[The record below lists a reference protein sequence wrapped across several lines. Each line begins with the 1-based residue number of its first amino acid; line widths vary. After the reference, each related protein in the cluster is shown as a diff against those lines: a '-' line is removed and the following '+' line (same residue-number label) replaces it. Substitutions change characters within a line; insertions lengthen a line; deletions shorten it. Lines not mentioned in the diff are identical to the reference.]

1 MGKLNS
7 NILKSLKYQK
17 QFLNKHEKIEK
28 NDNLR
33 KNNKNKKSKNKQIN
47 KK

>member
-1 MGKLNS
+1 MNN
-7 NILKSLKYQK
+7 NILEPLKYQK

-47 KK
+47 NK